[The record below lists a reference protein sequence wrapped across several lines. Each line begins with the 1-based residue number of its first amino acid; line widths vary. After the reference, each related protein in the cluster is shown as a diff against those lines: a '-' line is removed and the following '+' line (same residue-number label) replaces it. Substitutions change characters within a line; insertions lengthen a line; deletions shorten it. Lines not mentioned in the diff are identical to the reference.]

1 MFEMILAVFILSVS
15 VLIIIFLGVWV
26 VGMIIG
32 VLVIII
38 QTIKNKAKGEGKW
51 NMKAMQ
57 MED

>member
-38 QTIKNKAKGEGKW
+38 QTIKNKAKGEGK
-51 NMKAMQ
+51 
-57 MED
+57 